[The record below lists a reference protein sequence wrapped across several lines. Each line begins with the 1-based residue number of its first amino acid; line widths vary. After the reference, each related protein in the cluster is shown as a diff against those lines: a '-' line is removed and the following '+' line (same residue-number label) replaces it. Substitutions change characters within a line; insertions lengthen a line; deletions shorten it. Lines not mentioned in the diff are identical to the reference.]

1 MKDSIDDTDKGQR
14 ERVPF
19 GSHRRRLYV
28 GKTDPKFVYHWF
40 NDTQDRL
47 QRAIDAGYEFVTKKM
62 MNGKDVGD
70 RDVGNQNT
78 SLDSR
83 TSKRINEV
91 LTAYLMRIKREY
103 WEEDQKVKQLA
114 ADAVDEAIFGG
125 GADRVQHSY
134 GLDVKYNRPR

>member
-1 MKDSIDDTDKGQR
+1 LKDSVDDTDKGQR

-28 GKTDPKFVYHWF
+28 GKTDPKYVYHWF

-47 QRAIDAGYEFVTKKM
+47 QRAVDAGYEYVTKKTM
-62 MNGKDVGD
+62 KGDVGD

-83 TSKRINEV
+83 VSKRINDV
-91 LTAYLMRIKREY
+91 LTAYLMRIKREF
-103 WEEDQKVKQLA
+103 WEEDQKVKQLS

-125 GADRVQHSY
+125 GSDRVQNSY